1 MHSLINTRFAVAL
14 VLAVLAAG
22 ARAEP
27 AWVSDEFEIMLRTG
41 PSTGNAI
48 QRMLRSG
55 TEVEVLQRDPDSG
68 YSRVRAPDGTEGGD
82 LEPPGHI
89 EIDIEPGE
97 GDAAARFEN
106 GKDHRQARAVHE
118 LVRLARQWY
127 GQDHEVGLGQQL
139 RQLTSQL
146 TNAENAGSSLTAQLQ
161 AIRAEH
167 REAEET
173 IATLEREKQALE
185 RQLAEIRRT
194 ASDVLAIDEQNRR
207 LQQELTDAEIR
218 VDTLEQEIAML
229 AGQQNRNW
237 FIAGASVLVV
247 GLLLGLWLP
256 RIRWQRRS
264 RYERF

>member
-68 YSRVRAPDGTEGGD
+68 YSRVRAPDGTEGWVITRYLMG
-82 LEPPGHI
+82 EP
-89 EIDIEPGE
+89 
-97 GDAAARFEN
+97 AAR
-106 GKDHRQARAVHE
+106 
-118 LVRLARQWY
+118 
-127 GQDHEVGLGQQL
+127 QQL